1 MKEEISRFRYRL
13 SNVLAWLGFGLLVM
27 MIAFG
32 LWYGDILMVI
42 VGLIFQVI
50 IGILN
55 YLIAGRMRL
64 LPWVKISR

>member
-1 MKEEISRFRYRL
+1 MKEEISGFKYRL
-13 SNVLAWLGFGLLVM
+13 SHVLAWLGFGLLVM